1 MVQQTRA
8 TQGRPEPTCPS
19 HTTADVK
26 VAMLAAG
33 LAALAW
39 TGARAAGLVLEVRS
53 GSATREID
61 LVSVVVTSLVV
72 AIAGAGL
79 LGVLERRTKQGL
91 RIWTVVASA
100 VWVASLVGPLSA
112 SRPSAALVL
121 AGLHLLVGIV
131 VIVGLRRT
139 HVPSRDA
146 TSTRRVA

>member
-8 TQGRPEPTCPS
+8 TQGRPEPTAPS

-26 VAMLAAG
+26 VAVLAAS

-39 TGARAAGLVLEVRS
+39 SGVRAAGVVLEVRS
-53 GSATREID
+53 GSATREIN

-79 LGVLERRTKQGL
+79 LEVLERRTKQGL

-100 VWVASLVGPLSA
+100 VWVASFVGPLSA

-121 AGLHLLVGIV
+121 AGLHLLVGTV
-131 VIVGLRRT
+131 VIVGLRRS
-139 HVPSRDA
+139 HVPSQDA